1 MKKTITAA
9 VLCAIGLPL
18 LAIAQSAPPPAIKGG
33 DSWTYVD
40 TFEKAPSIW
49 RQTHDEVTVLR
60 ATPSHIY
67 YTSKQ
72 SGSTQAP
79 SEVIAGADWSRERN
93 MNGADVV
100 VNRPFAFP
108 LSPGKTWAVEYTE
121 QHPNKAFASQKW
133 SSQYRVGDIE
143 TVEVPA
149 GKFQAIKVEAEG
161 EWVAQIEPTQTV
173 TQAVQM
179 QQGDTAMIT
188 HAQKTGPVQV
198 TGRTYKAFWYVPE
211 IGRWVKSVEEYYGS
225 NGVRN
230 ERYTAELESY
240 KRSPE

>member
-1 MKKTITAA
+1 MKKTTTAA

-18 LAIAQSAPPPAIKGG
+18 LAIAQSAPSPAIKGG

-93 MNGADVV
+93 VNGAEVV
-100 VNRPFAFP
+100 VNRPFVFP
-108 LSPGKTWAVEYTE
+108 LSPGKTWNLEYTE

-161 EWVAQIEPTQTV
+161 DWVAQLEPTQTI

-179 QQGDTAMIT
+179 QQGDTTMIT

-198 TGRTYKAFWYVPE
+198 TGRTYKSFWYVPE
-211 IGRWVKSVEEYYGS
+211 IGRWVKSVEEYCGS

-240 KRSPE
+240 KRSSA